1 MDCHSDGE
9 RKKKK
14 RKRERKKKGGGGH
27 LHISEDTATHYQ
39 VKFQPLLQIHFKHS
53 GTLLQ
58 CQISAPCCHKP
69 DKGNNC
75 VIKDL
80 LTGPMIVACQ

>member
-14 RKRERKKKGGGGH
+14 KKEKERKKKKKGGGTFTYFRRH
-27 LHISEDTATHYQ
+27 TATHYQ

-58 CQISAPCCHKP
+58 CCHKP